1 MAYSKLEM
9 PRPLETLLSL
19 PRVRLANRVPILETE
34 TLVRRLVDRTEYQ
47 PKLVKNAFEVS
58 RGSAHQFSMD
68 DQGLSALLKEIN
80 SAEYIVTKRSKKAM
94 EEMLNGIYGD
104 GFVFKE
110 FENEIEPLCQI
121 SQALRQ
127 VSKLADTLA
136 DKTKEESIDVARAL
150 MIDLPKRQLQSEGS

>member
-1 MAYSKLEM
+1 M
-9 PRPLETLLSL
+9 PRPLESLLSL
-19 PRVRLANRVPILETE
+19 PRLRLANRVPILEAE
-34 TLVRRLVDRTEYQ
+34 RLVKQFVDLPEYQ

-58 RGSAHQFSMD
+58 RSSANQFSMD
-68 DQGLSALLKEIN
+68 DDGLTTLLEEIGSAK
-80 SAEYIVTKRSKKAM
+80 YVVTKRSKKVM

-121 SQALRQ
+121 SQSLRQ
-127 VSKLADTLA
+127 VSKLADSLA

-150 MIDLPKRQLQSEGS
+150 MIDLPKR